1 VSEIEAG
8 DVIDQGPIP
17 AEVFEVEDAGG
28 DRVHRGPLG
37 KAWACW
43 PEERCIWHT
52 EDEILSYGPLTV
64 VSIGERPNLGR
75 AFYLSDDQLLAVR
88 ELLALVHF
96 DSLAEEWLAILPAE
110 FRPREHGGGR

>member
-1 VSEIEAG
+1 MSDIEAG
-8 DVIDQGPIP
+8 DIIEHGPIP

-64 VSIGERPNLGR
+64 VSVGERPNLGR
-75 AFYLSDDQLLAVR
+75 AFHLSDDQLLALR
-88 ELLALVHF
+88 ELMALVHL
-96 DSLAEEWLAILPAE
+96 DSLAEAWLDTLPKD
-110 FRPREHGGGR
+110 FWPRNRGGAW